1 MGRSLPVMTTQRD
14 GQVPCKQL
22 VRSYAYNRSSQ
33 CNFPSAGEMNF
44 LDGIQKQFL
53 CISLLMAAVA
63 N

>member
-1 MGRSLPVMTTQRD
+1 MTTQRD